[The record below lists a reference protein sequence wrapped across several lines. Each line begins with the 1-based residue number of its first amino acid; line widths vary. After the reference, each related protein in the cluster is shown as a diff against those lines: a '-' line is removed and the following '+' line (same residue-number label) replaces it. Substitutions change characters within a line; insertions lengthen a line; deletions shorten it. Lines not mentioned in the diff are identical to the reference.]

1 MQPSPV
7 LVDSCWYISALRR
20 GRNPLKELEPIAL
33 VRDVAICG
41 VVRAAVGRGIR
52 ETSVL
57 KKFHKVWDVMLN
69 VTTDNRLWLEA
80 ERMAWMLDR
89 QRINLPL
96 TDIVIACCARR
107 IGAVV
112 LTLDGHFSQIP
123 GVTATDRIV

>member
-1 MQPSPV
+1 M
-7 LVDSCWYISALRR
+7 RR
-20 GRNPLKELEPIAL
+20 GRNPLKELEPIAM

-41 VVRAAVGRGIR
+41 VVRAEVGRGIR
-52 ETSVL
+52 EPSVL

-69 VTTDNRLWLEA
+69 IPTDNRLWVDA
-80 ERMAWMLDR
+80 EKTAWTLDR
-89 QRINLPL
+89 QGMNLPL